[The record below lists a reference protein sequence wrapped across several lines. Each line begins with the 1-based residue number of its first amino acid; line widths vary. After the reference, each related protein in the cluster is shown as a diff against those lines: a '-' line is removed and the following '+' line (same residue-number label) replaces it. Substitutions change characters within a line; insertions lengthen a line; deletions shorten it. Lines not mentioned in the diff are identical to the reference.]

1 VGVRDFAAADHGRV
15 LRRQKP
21 VGRVCYTVDVTPKGR
36 QAAEH
41 EPIARVLPMLSVPHL
56 DREFDY
62 LVSGEQSDDAQPGVR
77 VRVRFHGRL
86 VDAFVLERRSDTDH
100 VGKLGWLD
108 RVVSAEPVLTPEVR
122 RLVDAVAARYAG
134 TRADVLRLAV
144 PPRHATV
151 EREVPPAAVDR
162 ETTPVDPS
170 GWATYGR
177 GEQFLSALA
186 DGRAAR
192 AVWQALPGERWATRL
207 AEAAAVAV
215 NAGRGV
221 LAIVPD
227 QRDVD
232 ALYDAAVG
240 LLDGSVVVALSAGL
254 GPTQR
259 YRRWL
264 AALRG
269 SARLV
274 IGTRSAAFA
283 PVADLGLVMVWDDG
297 DDTLAEPRAPYP
309 HAREVAMLR
318 AHQLRCAALIGGY
331 ARTAEAQALVRSR
344 WAHDLVAPRPVVR
357 AHAPR
362 VLALD
367 DSAFTQERDPA
378 SHTARLPSM
387 ALRAARSALD
397 TGHPVLVQ
405 VPRRGYVPS
414 LACAR
419 CRTVARCRHCT
430 GPLSLADRDT
440 ATAVCRWCGRDEPSL
455 RCARCGSDA
464 VRAVVVGAR
473 RTAEELGRAFPGT
486 TVVTS
491 GGDIVVQAVPAEP
504 ALVVAT
510 PGAEP
515 AASGGYGAGLLMD
528 GWALLGRQDLRA
540 AEDTLR
546 RWMAVAALVRD
557 RADGGT
563 VAVVAE
569 SAIPTVQALIR
580 WDPVAHAESEL
591 DSRADVGLP
600 PAVHIAAV
608 DGPAAAVAALLE
620 QARLPDTA
628 ELLGPVELPAG
639 ARRPAGIPADT
650 AVSRMLVRVPR
661 DNGLALAAAL
671 RRANGVLSARHDHQ
685 PVRIQIDPLHI
696 G

>member
-1 VGVRDFAAADHGRV
+1 MTTT
-15 LRRQKP
+15 RQ
-21 VGRVCYTVDVTPKGR
+21 
-36 QAAEH
+36 QAEH

-62 LVSGEQSDDAQPGVR
+62 LVTAEQSDDAQPGVR

-86 VDAFVLERRSDTDH
+86 VDAFILERRSDTDH
-100 VGKLGWLD
+100 VGKLGWLE
-108 RVVSAEPVLTPEVR
+108 RVVSPEQVLTGDVR
-122 RLVDAVAARYAG
+122 RLADAVAARYAG

-144 PPRHATV
+144 PPRHANVEKQSAPELAPLTV
-151 EREVPPAAVDR
+151 K
-162 ETTPVDPS
+162 PVDPAR
-170 GWATYGR
+170 WAQYGR
-177 GEQFLSALA
+177 GEQFLAALR

-192 AVWQALPGERWATRL
+192 AVWQALPGERWADRL

-215 NAGRGV
+215 DSGRGV

-232 ALYDAAVG
+232 VLREAAV
-240 LLDGSVVVALSAGL
+240 LLIDDARVAALSAGL
-254 GPTQR
+254 GPAQR

-264 AALRG
+264 SVLRG
-269 SARLV
+269 DARMV
-274 IGTRSAAFA
+274 IGTRSAVFA
-283 PVADLGLVMVWDDG
+283 PIADLGLVMVWDDG

-331 ARTAEAQALVRSR
+331 PRTAEAQAMVRSR

-362 VLALD
+362 VVALE
-367 DSAFTQERDPA
+367 DSEYAQERDPA
-378 SHTARLPSM
+378 ARTARLPSV
-387 ALRAARSALD
+387 ALRAARTALEA
-397 TGHPVLVQ
+397 GRPVLVQ
-405 VPRRGYVPS
+405 VPRRGYVPA

-419 CRTVARCRHCT
+419 CRNIARCRHCT
-430 GPLSLADRDT
+430 GPLSLPERD
-440 ATAVCRWCGRDEPSL
+440 AAGAVCRWCARVEPAL

-486 TVVTS
+486 AIITS
-491 GGDIVVQAVPAEP
+491 GGEAMVTAVPGEP
-504 ALVVAT
+504 AVVVAT

-515 AASGGYGAGLLMD
+515 VAAGGYGAALLLD

-540 AEDTLR
+540 SEDALR
-546 RWMAVAALVRD
+546 RWMAATALVRGRD
-557 RADGGT
+557 DGGI

-580 WDPVAHAESEL
+580 WDPVGHAEAEL
-591 DSRADVGLP
+591 DARSEVGLP

-608 DGPAAAVAALLE
+608 DGAPAAVNALLE
-620 QARLPDTA
+620 TAQLPGNAD
-628 ELLGPVELPAG
+628 LLGPVELPSG
-639 ARRPAGIPADT
+639 ARRPPGT
-650 AVSRMLVRVPR
+650 APGGQVSRMLVRVPR
-661 DNGLALAAAL
+661 DGGLALASAL
-671 RRANGVLSARHDHQ
+671 RRATGVLSARHDQ
-685 PVRIQIDPLHI
+685 EPVRVQIDPLHI